1 MVKMSVT
8 PEKKPTHYRTGW
20 IGLLVGFA
28 TFFGFILAPT
38 PSGLTE
44 QAWSVAAIAVLMA
57 ILWVSE
63 AVPLAATALLPVA
76 LLPMLGVSV
85 ISDVAAAYAN
95 PLIFLFLGGFLVAR
109 SMQRWQ
115 LHSYIA
121 RSLTRIGSDG
131 AGSIIA
137 AMMLATAFL
146 SMWISNTA
154 AAIVMLPIGQS
165 MIARRRDLQSAG
177 ETESDQFAPAL
188 MLGIAFSATIGGM
201 TTLIGTP
208 PNAIFAAFLKSSYGV
223 EIGFA
228 QWMLIG
234 MPIAALLLP
243 ATWLILTRLAFH
255 IPGRTQSEN
264 KENALDAAAPTALS
278 GPAKMVAA
286 IIILAALAVISRPA
300 LQTLI
305 PSVPITDAGIFISAA
320 LALFALPASRTGGD
334 RLLSWEDAQTIR
346 WDVLILVGGGIALA
360 SAIDQSG
367 LSRWIGSALVA
378 FNYLP
383 VSLII
388 LLAMFLIVYLG
399 ELSSNTAMAAIF
411 LPIAGA
417 TALGMGLDPL
427 TLILPVA
434 LAASLGFMLPVAT
447 PPNAIVYGS
456 GEVTNAEMIK
466 AGSILDIAAIL
477 IVYAV
482 AMLLGPYVLRFQGM
496 S

>member
-1 MVKMSVT
+1 MVKMNVA
-8 PEKKPTHYRTGW
+8 PGKKPAHYRIAR
-20 IGLLVGFA
+20 IGLLIGLA
-28 TFFGFILAPT
+28 TFFGLILAPA
-38 PSGLTE
+38 PPGLPVE
-44 QAWSVAAIAVLMA
+44 AWSVAAIAVLMA

-76 LLPMLGVSV
+76 LLPVLRVSSV
-85 ISDVAAAYAN
+85 GDVAAAYAN

-121 RSLTRIGSDG
+121 HSLTRLGSD
-131 AGSIIA
+131 SSRSVIA
-137 AMMLATAFL
+137 TIMLATAFL

-154 AAIVMLPIGQS
+154 AALVMLPIGQS
-165 MIARRRDLQSAG
+165 IISRQRDRRSAQY
-177 ETESDQFAPAL
+177 TATDHFAPAL

-208 PNAIFAAFLKSSYGV
+208 PNAIFAAFLKTSYGI

-234 MPIAALLLP
+234 LPIAALLLP

-255 IPGRTQSEN
+255 IPDASQSANEGI
-264 KENALDAAAPTALS
+264 EPETTSPAPLS
-278 GPAKMVAA
+278 GPAKMVAV
-286 IIILAALAVISRPA
+286 IIILAALALISRPA
-300 LQTLI
+300 LQTMY

-320 LALFALPASRTGGD
+320 LILFALPARWSGGD
-334 RLLSWEDAQTIR
+334 RLLNWDDAQTIR

-367 LSRWIGSALVA
+367 LSRWIGSGLVA
-378 FNYLP
+378 FSFLP

-399 ELSSNTAMAAIF
+399 ELASNTAMAAVF

-427 TLILPVA
+427 TLVLPVA

-466 AGSILDIAAIL
+466 AGSILDIGAIL
-477 IVYAV
+477 VVYAV
-482 AMLLGPYVLRFQGM
+482 AMLLGPYVFHFQDM